1 MLPMRSIIFPVDIVS
16 SASNISLMRI
26 TESHAND
33 NLVVQK
39 MVMAFL
45 FLVSMFRCF
54 KIVTYRTTCKDQI
67 SFYFIFKSHTQ
78 FHRTFLLPC
87 CETASAITLAESEHL
102 EGASNKRDHGQKSS
116 VQSHLAG
123 NCSKT
128 QKLDSTRQCQ
138 RRKQSSKTY
147 FKRSWEWLQPFISS

>member
-1 MLPMRSIIFPVDIVS
+1 MHSITFPIDIVS
-16 SASNISLMRI
+16 SVSNISLMRI

-39 MVMAFL
+39 MDMAFL
-45 FLVSMFRCF
+45 FLVSTSRCF

-67 SFYFIFKSHTQ
+67 IFYFIFKSHTQ
-78 FHRTFLLPC
+78 FHRTFLLLC
-87 CETASAITLAESEHL
+87 CETASAITLAKSEHL
-102 EGASNKRDHGQKSS
+102 EGASNKRYRGQKSS

-123 NCSKT
+123 NCSKI
-128 QKLDSTRQCQ
+128 QKFDSTRQCQ

-147 FKRSWEWLQPFISS
+147 FKRS